1 MSSRRLRFSD
11 IFFWLLGIRR
21 RRFLSECC
29 LSFQFSWKQTQ
40 DSLSHSMNWYSARQ
54 TQIAIVMSSL
64 LSCQMKRECSLN
76 SCNSQWNVIQNREIT
91 TSGSAV
97 SSARATRP
105 RKFVLLYFFTRMN
118 GREIEFSPDGLCLG
132 RTSDSSRTRDKRTW
146 NVTSRRLT
154 TVVKM
159 GMNGEGLANWNEH

>member
-105 RKFVLLYFFTRMN
+105 RKFVLLS
-118 GREIEFSPDGLCLG
+118 FSPEWMGEKLNFRQMVYVWEERATAAARERETREHGTWPAVAWRL
-132 RTSDSSRTRDKRTW
+132 SSKW
-146 NVTSRRLT
+146 EWMA
-154 TVVKM
+154 K
-159 GMNGEGLANWNEH
+159 A